1 MQKVV
6 GSSPITRSGSPAR
19 QQVLCLEK
27 QLSKPH
33 GHVEVWIGCLAD
45 DADGEAGSRKPS
57 VVAEWSR
64 PAWPPIEGEQAAAI
78 NAGKWVLPYLRV
90 AEEAFHAAVL

>member
-1 MQKVV
+1 
-6 GSSPITRSGSPAR
+6 
-19 QQVLCLEK
+19 
-27 QLSKPH
+27 
-33 GHVEVWIGCLAD
+33 VWIGCLAD

-57 VVAEWSR
+57 VVVEWSR
-64 PAWPPIEGEQAAAI
+64 TGVAADRERARLAAAI